1 MEQPDSSQS
10 NAVSAEQLVQELEA
24 LRDAATRMSLAIADF
39 EYHFDVDRRRNA
51 AEAAS
56 VALNKAKVQP

>member
-24 LRDAATRMSLAIADF
+24 PLRQNEHPRW
-39 EYHFDVDRRRNA
+39 
-51 AEAAS
+51 AAS
-56 VALNKAKVQP
+56 GQMLRSMPVTQ